1 MSTQRKAYAI
11 HSWTGLLTGWLLFV
25 ICLTGT
31 LVVYKFPLK
40 ALSNPEL
47 VRVEGRDNLGPDG
60 ALAAFDRAMAQ
71 QATTGIRVNVVAF
84 PQDIYSIHQYSVVV
98 EKPGG
103 KEQRFWVHPETGAV
117 RPELESDFADFI
129 QRLHAGLFMG
139 GKGRWIVGALGV
151 TMFVS
156 IVAGLVFHW
165 RQIRRDLF
173 HLRLGSHRRKAWA
186 DLHKFGSVWGLPFH
200 IIIAL
205 TGAWLGLESLIG
217 IRASSAN
224 PIEIQGEGPGKPLP
238 IAEIL
243 RRATDLRPDFRPSHI
258 NMTNRGVAGS
268 TIRVQGDLPGY
279 RLVQRGQTMLVFDA
293 DSGRHLQTVDRTD
306 QGAGRRVLA
315 MMRPLHYGYFAPPV
329 GELLYLLFGFVCTA
343 VTASGMFIWA
353 ERERRKRHPKDPQA
367 VIGME
372 RANAAVMGGLL
383 LALTGIA
390 VLHALARLPATADLF
405 VPLGGLHFL
414 ASQDLLSGRVIA
426 SELWLFLALWL
437 AGGLLLARADPLTAW
452 QRILLLTGA
461 GAVLLVP
468 LTLASVAG
476 TEMTLSALAAG
487 PGYGLICAGIALSA
501 LLSHR
506 RVSGK
511 T

>member
-1 MSTQRKAYAI
+1 MSAQRKAYAV

-40 ALSNPEL
+40 ALSNPEMA
-47 VRVEGRDNLGPDG
+47 RVEGRDNLGPDG

-71 QATTGIRVNVVAF
+71 QGETGFRARVVAF
-84 PQDIYSIHQYSVVV
+84 PQDIYSIHQYSVVA

-103 KEQRFWVHPETGAV
+103 KEQRYWIHPETGTV
-117 RPELESDFADFI
+117 RPELQSDFADFV

-156 IVAGLVFHW
+156 IVAGLIFHW

-243 RRATDLRPDFRPSHI
+243 RRAGEIRPDFRPSHI

-293 DSGRHLQTVDRTD
+293 DSGHHLQTIDRTE

-329 GELLYLLFGFVCTA
+329 GEILYLLLGFVCTA

-353 ERERRKRHPKDPQA
+353 ERERRKRHPKDPLA
-367 VIGME
+367 NIGIE
-372 RANAAVMGGLL
+372 RANAGVMGGLL
-383 LALTGIA
+383 IALVATA
-390 VLHALARLPATADLF
+390 LLHGMARLPLTAPLF
-405 VPLGGLHFL
+405 APLGGMHFL
-414 ASQDLLSGRVIA
+414 GSQDLLSGRVIA
-426 SELWLFLALWL
+426 GELWLFLGLWL
-437 AGGLLLARADPLTAW
+437 AAGLMLARMVPLTAW
-452 QRILLLTGA
+452 RIALILTGA
-461 GAVLLVP
+461 GSLLLVP
-468 LTLASVAG
+468 LTLAPLAG
-476 TEMTLSALAAG
+476 TELTLSALAAG
-487 PGYGLICAGIALSA
+487 PGYGLICAGIALCA
-501 LLSHR
+501 LLTHR
-506 RVSGK
+506 RLRS
-511 T
+511 